1 MSQGEKLLRPL
12 PDVGEGRGEGEKDPG
27 FPIKDVGNDK
37 KRRRELFTIEGNM
50 KGELMGHKC
59 WLAVLMCAGAL
70 VLSSGIALGED
81 EQEVLVLQPD
91 ADGIQRALIV
101 LDSYAYTP
109 PHISVQAGLPI
120 EFRFENQSFL
130 TPHNFVLDYPDV
142 ALQHDVSVDAGDSVT
157 IRFSVQT
164 SGTYTFYCDK
174 QLLFFP
180 SHREEGMEGRLE
192 VRPESR

>member
-1 MSQGEKLLRPL
+1 
-12 PDVGEGRGEGEKDPG
+12 
-27 FPIKDVGNDK
+27 
-37 KRRRELFTIEGNM
+37 
-50 KGELMGHKC
+50 MGHKP
-59 WLAVLMCAGAL
+59 WVAVLLCC
-70 VLSSGIALGED
+70 VLLGFSSGVSLGDAD
-81 EQEVLVLQPD
+81 EEVLFLEPD
-91 ADGIQRALIV
+91 ADGIQRAFIV

-120 EFRFENQSFL
+120 ELQLENQSFL
-130 TPHNFVLDYPDV
+130 TPHNFVIDYPD
-142 ALQHDVSVDAGDSVT
+142 ADLQHDVSVDAGDSVT

-164 SGTYTFYCDK
+164 PGTYTFYCDK

>member
-1 MSQGEKLLRPL
+1 MRLLRRTSAF
-12 PDVGEGRGEGEKDPG
+12 E
-27 FPIKDVGNDK
+27 
-37 KRRRELFTIEGNM
+37 
-50 KGELMGHKC
+50 
-59 WLAVLMCAGAL
+59 
-70 VLSSGIALGED
+70 
-81 EQEVLVLQPD
+81 
-91 ADGIQRALIV
+91 
-101 LDSYAYTP
+101 
-109 PHISVQAGLPI
+109 AGLPI
-120 EFRFENQSFL
+120 ELQLENQSFL

-164 SGTYTFYCDK
+164 PGTYTFYCDK

>member
-1 MSQGEKLLRPL
+1 
-12 PDVGEGRGEGEKDPG
+12 
-27 FPIKDVGNDK
+27 
-37 KRRRELFTIEGNM
+37 
-50 KGELMGHKC
+50 MGHKP
-59 WLAVLMCAGAL
+59 WVAVLFGCALL
-70 VLSSGIALGED
+70 VFSSGVSRGETD
-81 EQEVLVLQPD
+81 EEVLVLQPD
-91 ADGIQRALIV
+91 ADGIQRAFIA
-101 LDSYAYTP
+101 LDSYEYTP
-109 PHISVQAGLPI
+109 PHISVEAGLPI
-120 EFRFENQSFL
+120 ELQLENQSFL

-164 SGTYTFYCDK
+164 PGTYTFYCDK